1 MSIGVL
7 LVTGGMTHQEG
18 YAAGFRADPRARIVA
33 VTDEAD
39 VDPPRA
45 RANRKLASDLGVP
58 YIANL
63 DDALGRADVQVVSI
77 TTEHHRQGRVSIR
90 CAQAGKHL
98 YLDKPLAGDL
108 DQALRLEQIVNQRR
122 LRSQMFTQVLFPPA
136 QRARRVLASGAI
148 GELRAVHADLLFAKG
163 IADNQPVAPRKEHS
177 SPKMFL
183 LPDAKREMFNIA
195 VYSLA
200 LVRWLSA
207 RKAFRSVR
215 SVTGNYFLAAN
226 RLRDFEDFGVL
237 AVNLD
242 GGLTATISS
251 GRTGWRSHAGS
262 GHLRIKLIGS
272 RGNAFL
278 DGQAA
283 HGEICSDRQD
293 YWRLPAANPDD
304 PQGFWASTDQKKT
317 GAPEWFLPPL
327 APNIDQSAFLD
338 CVEQQRDA
346 EVTVADGVRILE
358 ALFAAYR
365 SAATGELV
373 RVAG

>member
-1 MSIGVL
+1 MAIGVL

-18 YAAGFRADPRARIVA
+18 YAAGFRADARARIVA
-33 VTDEAD
+33 VTDEAS
-39 VDPPRA
+39 VEEGRA
-45 RANRKLASDLGVP
+45 RANRKLAADLGVP

-63 DDALGRADVQVVSI
+63 DDALGRTDVQVVSI

-90 CAQAGKHL
+90 CAEAGKHV

-108 DQALRLEQIVNQRR
+108 EEARRLEQIVKQRG

-136 QRARRVLASGAI
+136 QRARRLLESGAI

-163 IADNQPVAPRKEHS
+163 FADNRPVAPRKEHTV
-177 SPKMFL
+177 PKMFL
-183 LPDAKREMFNIA
+183 APDAKREMFNIA

-200 LVRWLSA
+200 LVRWLSG

-226 RLRDFEDFGVL
+226 RARDFEDFGVL

-242 GGLTATISS
+242 GGMTATISS
-251 GRTGWRSHAGS
+251 GRTGWRSHAGP
-262 GHLRIKLIGS
+262 GHMRTKLIGS
-272 RGNAFL
+272 RGNVFV

-283 HGEICSDRQD
+283 HGELCYDGQA
-293 YWRLPAANPDD
+293 YWRVPAVNPED

-338 CVEQQRDA
+338 CVEQGREA

-358 ALFAAYR
+358 ALFAGYR
-365 SAATGELV
+365 SAASGELV
-373 RVAG
+373 RIP